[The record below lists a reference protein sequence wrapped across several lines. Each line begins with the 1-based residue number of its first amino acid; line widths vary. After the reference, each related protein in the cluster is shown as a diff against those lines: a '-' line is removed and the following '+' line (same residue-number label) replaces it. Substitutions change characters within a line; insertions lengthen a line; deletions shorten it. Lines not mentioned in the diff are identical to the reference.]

1 MGRALFALMR
11 WIRTNPKSERAAY
24 MVASQ
29 QKSRALSCRDVASFL
44 TLNFFGVRTAA
55 LESPAMLIMISFAPE
70 PRMATLPPSGAPDR
84 KDNPEAIHKC
94 DQVAS
99 KAAICE
105 QRYPEQ
111 GRSSRYSHHDG
122 RPDHK

>member
-1 MGRALFALMR
+1 MASSGSRPICPNALDSHKCQE
-11 WIRTNPKSERAAY
+11 RTRRLHGSIPAEVSSFEIP
-24 MVASQ
+24 
-29 QKSRALSCRDVASFL
+29 RDVASFL

-55 LESPAMLIMISFAPE
+55 LASPAMLIVISFAPV

-94 DQVAS
+94 DQIAS

-111 GRSSRYSHHDG
+111 GRSPRYSHHDG
-122 RPDHK
+122 